1 MHKSCA
7 RLLVER
13 FKPSLE
19 DDPRLASEDEE
30 ISSSAA
36 ADDEAE
42 ANEEAAVIEDV
53 DILLSVDI
61 GFSVVTSMPPSSQHS
76 SDMLVVAVLV
86 WVSKHMVRR

>member
-1 MHKSCA
+1 MHKRCA

-19 DDPRLASEDEE
+19 DDPRFALEDEE
-30 ISSSAA
+30 ISSSAV

-53 DILLSVDI
+53 DILLSVGI